1 MENGKKRISLYD
13 IVAIGLMAAF
23 VFIAT
28 FFFKI
33 KIPTPGGS
41 TMVKLGNGICLLCGT
56 LLGGWRGGLAAGF
69 GCALFDLT
77 DPEYAPTAYITFIR
91 YFIMARSVR
100 PDRALARHAPPA
112 AAPGATLAA
121 CITGAFTYSALYIG
135 EKIVG
140 MMLVGS
146 AFVPAVIGS
155 AASIVSSLIN
165 AVVGVVV
172 AMLLTPALRRAFQST
187 SFARRVDPGTR

>member
-33 KIPTPGGS
+33 KIPTPGGP

-91 YFIMARSVR
+91 YFIMAGLCGLI
-100 PDRALARHAPPA
+100 AHWHGA
-112 AAPGATLAA
+112 AGRRTGRNLAA

-155 AASIVSSLIN
+155 AASIISSLIN

-187 SFARRVDPGTR
+187 SFARRVDPGAR

>member
-1 MENGKKRISLYD
+1 MENRKSKITLYD

-56 LLGGWRGGLAAGF
+56 LLGGWRGGLAAGI

-77 DPEYAPTAYITFIR
+77 VPEYAPTAYITFIR
-91 YFIMARSVR
+91 YFIMAGLCGFI
-100 PDRALARHAPPA
+100 AHWH
-112 AAPGATLAA
+112 GANGRKTGRNLAA
-121 CITGAFTYSALYIG
+121 TIIGAFTYSGMYIG
-135 EKIVG
+135 EKIIG
-140 MMLVGS
+140 MMIVGS
-146 AFVPAVIGS
+146 AFVPAVVGN
-155 AASIVSSLIN
+155 AASIISSLTN
-165 AVVGVVV
+165 AVVGVIV
-172 AMLLTPALRRAFQST
+172 AMLLTPALRKAFQST
-187 SFARRVDPGTR
+187 AFARRMEHSASK

>member
-100 PDRALARHAPPA
+100 PDRALARRGRPPHRA
-112 AAPGATLAA
+112 QPSPRASPARLPILP
-121 CITGAFTYSALYIG
+121 CIS
-135 EKIVG
+135 
-140 MMLVGS
+140 
-146 AFVPAVIGS
+146 
-155 AASIVSSLIN
+155 
-165 AVVGVVV
+165 
-172 AMLLTPALRRAFQST
+172 
-187 SFARRVDPGTR
+187 ARRLWA